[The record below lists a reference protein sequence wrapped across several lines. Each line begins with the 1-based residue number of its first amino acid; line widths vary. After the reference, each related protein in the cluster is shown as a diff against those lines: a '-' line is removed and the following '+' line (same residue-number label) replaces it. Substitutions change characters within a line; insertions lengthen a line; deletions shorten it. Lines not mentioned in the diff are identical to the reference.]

1 MLCEFKLQ
9 DGPLDA
15 NIHNGKLMIS
25 PCLMIE
31 KMKHQRQMIQVILT
45 KKPNQKKRMKK
56 VLELSKTRLKFH
68 FGKKKRNGKSVGDK
82 IEELAAEF
90 FEKKGINKNI

>member
-1 MLCEFKLQ
+1 
-9 DGPLDA
+9 
-15 NIHNGKLMIS
+15 
-25 PCLMIE
+25 
-31 KMKHQRQMIQVILT
+31 
-45 KKPNQKKRMKK
+45 MKK